1 MSLAA
6 HINDQFEK
14 APFDQASRIRI
25 SYSDLRVKVKLADW
39 NRLGC
44 LLERVDVEHSQGGK
58 LTVNP
63 SRIEEQVT
71 YLGEKLGV
79 LEDEGEGGTVIL
91 RSKPPRIDGGVSSF
105 FEMVLNQNR
114 GISLVRYKHD
124 PQFGQRVQVPSA
136 LTRDA
141 LERLVSDLIG
151 LAQEN

>member
-14 APFDQASRIRI
+14 APFDQPSRIRV
-25 SYSDLRVKVKLADW
+25 SHGDLRVKVKLADW

-79 LEDEGEGGTVIL
+79 IENEGEGGTVVL
-91 RSKPPRIDGGVSSF
+91 RSKPPRIDGGISSF

-114 GISLVRYKHD
+114 GISLVRHKHD
-124 PQFGQRVQVPSA
+124 PQLGQRVQVPAA

-141 LERLVSDLIG
+141 LERLVSDLID
-151 LAQEN
+151 LAKEN